1 MNCRISQKIIWSLG
15 ILFAVTMTTK
25 AEFDSNGNVSV
36 RLGNDTFL
44 TQDYV
49 TLQEKNTKQPI
60 DRIDWRTR
68 GAVSPL
74 DGTVSRKGVESLL
87 NVKTLVEKIQD
98 GAKITWT
105 CSMPEVKSQE
115 KMIELTAP
123 IPAEALSFIPPGK
136 PCSVAEFGATQK
148 GTIEG
153 DRYFYHFDVSE
164 SDVKF
169 KQAGVEDFRSADWL
183 KKFRFTIR
191 TDYFS
196 QPSVKIVLKITRT
209 VNDKFFQQGENSP
222 FLPLPVA
229 QNGNR
234 SLVDQVEN
242 DGKGGW
248 TDQGTNDMSA
258 LKPGTIIAQGIPFEI
273 GDKAIILKG
282 KFRQSFPEKSPV
294 IPVGRKVER
303 VAFCHTAAWNA
314 TGKPDFIYQVTYED
328 GTTADIPVI
337 GGLDVAD
344 WAGLLPVTARVKT
357 AWQSSNNDHAIHL
370 AHMQW
375 KNPKPEVAVRSIQVL
390 SANSEPVGIVVAI
403 TAVKQ
408 EKATSALTRF
418 LNTEY
423 AALDKVR
430 ELPETKIDWYESTIP
445 VNRKIKPAS
454 ALDASFINHAP
465 AGKYGFVKKV
475 GNHFEFEQR
484 PGVRAVFWGTCLGDI
499 PEKEHA
505 TEIAE
510 ALARAG
516 INIVR
521 IHLWMNNFVHPQYPK
536 EVARSFILPGEKLN
550 PLALDDFH
558 FLVAE
563 LSKRGIYIY
572 MDNLGPGR
580 WMEKPGSYILQKEKT
595 DQCKEFVKE
604 VFLSV
609 NPYTGKKLVDDPA
622 FALTEIVNENSLTY
636 GGDIKNHYPE
646 AQKILSERWE
656 KWQQDKGI
664 TSPKPLTGTPMEGN
678 GEEGRRFFA
687 AQQRAFLEEYYKFLR
702 EIGVKVPICG
712 TNLELTAG
720 DLWAS
725 QNMDFMNDH
734 TYFGSSSCGGGFW
747 QPNDVSCVKQPLT
760 GVSLFGEIIHS
771 RLADKPIVCT
781 EWSFV
786 YPNIYR
792 AEGYPF
798 TAAFTAYQAIDAM
811 FSFDWS
817 GAYLPNLQLVADDP
831 RIVCLSQMADPST
844 WGLSQAAAIAV
855 LRGDIKPAQKEVV
868 LKYSEDDIWSNRRQ
882 LALSVSFLYQMA
894 MVSIELPK
902 PGAKNEW
909 PLETGKD
916 AKTLYQQAIQKLGL
930 ESGPDYIVSDTKE
943 LIRFAEPSLMLVDTP
958 KSQFAT
964 GALSSMGSA
973 PRRNL
978 SAFKVTSSM
987 PFATLTFSS
996 LDNLPLAQSKRILC
1010 CAVGNSANAKA
1021 VIDQNGYKEPQKG
1034 PVLSEP
1040 FYAIISAKQ
1049 VPGCS
1054 LKVYTLSP
1062 DTGDRTGEL
1071 KTTAA
1076 NGTESF
1082 TIDKDTKTMYL
1093 ELVRQ

>member
-1 MNCRISQKIIWSLG
+1 MNCWISKNFFLSLG
-15 ILFAVTMTTK
+15 ILFAIILMAR
-25 AEFDSNGNVSV
+25 AEFDCNGNVSIK
-36 RLGNDTFL
+36 LGDDMFL

-49 TLQEKNTKQPI
+49 NLLGKNTKQPI

-74 DGTVSRKGVESLL
+74 DGTVSRKGVEGLL
-87 NVKTLVEKIQD
+87 QVKTLVEKVQD
-98 GAKITWT
+98 GARITWT

-115 KMIELTAP
+115 KMIELLVP
-123 IPAEALSFIPPGK
+123 IPAEALSFIPQEK
-136 PCSVAEFGATQK
+136 PRSITEFGAAKK
-148 GTIEG
+148 GIIEG
-153 DRYFYHFDVSE
+153 DRYFYHFDISE
-164 SDVKF
+164 SNVEF
-169 KQAGVEDFRSADWL
+169 RQAGVEDFRSADWL
-183 KKFRFTIR
+183 KKFRLTVR
-191 TDYFS
+191 TNYFS
-196 QPSVKIVLKITRT
+196 QPSIIIVLKVTRT
-209 VNDKFFQQGENSP
+209 VNEKVFQKSENSP
-222 FLPLPVA
+222 FVSLPVA
-229 QNGNR
+229 QNSNR

-248 TDQGTNDMSA
+248 TDQGTNDMSP
-258 LKPGTIIAQGIPFEI
+258 LKPGTIVAQGIPFEI
-273 GDKAIILKG
+273 SDKAIILKG
-282 KFRQSFPEKSPV
+282 KFRQSFPEKSQV
-294 IPVGRKVER
+294 MPVGKKVER
-303 VAFCHTAAWNA
+303 FAFCHTAAWNA
-314 TGKPDFIYQVTYED
+314 MGRTGFIYQVVYED
-328 GTTADIPVI
+328 GTIMDIPVI

-357 AWQSSNNDHAIHL
+357 AWQGNNNDHAVHL

-375 KNPKPEVAVRSIQVL
+375 KNPRPDVAIRSIQVL
-390 SANSEPVGIVVAI
+390 SANAEPVGIVLAI

-408 EKATSALTRF
+408 EKATPSLIQF

-423 AALDKVR
+423 AALNKVR
-430 ELPETKIDWYESTIP
+430 VLPEIKKDWYESTLP
-445 VNRKIKPAS
+445 VARKITPDS

-475 GNHFEFEQR
+475 GSHFEFEKR
-484 PGVRAVFWGTCLGDI
+484 PGERAVFWGTCLGHL

-505 TEIAE
+505 NKIAE

-536 EVARSFILPGEKLN
+536 DIARSFILPGEKLN
-550 PLALDDFH
+550 PQTLDDFH
-558 FLVAE
+558 FFVAE

-572 MDNLGPGR
+572 MDNMGPLR
-580 WMEKPGSYILQKEKT
+580 WMEKPGNYMLQKEKT

-604 VFLSV
+604 VFLAV

-622 FALTEIVNENSLTY
+622 FAMTEVVNEHSLTY
-636 GGDIKNHYPE
+636 AGDFKNHFPE

-664 TSPKPLTGTPMEGN
+664 TPEKPLTGPPMEGN
-678 GEEGRRFFA
+678 GAEGRRFFA
-687 AQQRAFLEEYYKFLR
+687 AQQKKILEEYYKFLR

-734 TYFGSSSCGGGFW
+734 TYFGSSPRGGGFW
-747 QPNDVSCVKQPLT
+747 QPNDTSCVKQPLT
-760 GVSLFGEIIHS
+760 GVALFGEIIHS
-771 RLADKPIVCT
+771 RLTDKPIVCT

-792 AEGYPF
+792 CEGYPF
-798 TAAFTAYQAIDAM
+798 TAAFTAYQGIDAM

-817 GAYLPNLQLVADDP
+817 GAYLPNLQHVADDH

-882 LALSVSFLYQMA
+882 LALTVSFLYQMA
-894 MVSIELPK
+894 KVSIELPK

-909 PLETGKD
+909 PLGTGKD
-916 AKTLYQQAIQKLGL
+916 TKTLYQEAIRKLGL

-943 LIRFAEPSLMLVDTP
+943 LIRFAEPSLMLIDTP
-958 KSQFAT
+958 KSQFAA
-964 GALSSMGSA
+964 GALSSMGTA

-996 LDNLPLAQSKRILC
+996 LDNLPLTESKRILC

-1021 VIDQNGYKEPQKG
+1021 VIDQNGYKEPSKG

-1049 VPGCS
+1049 VPGS
-1054 LKVYTLSP
+1054 ALKVYKLSP
-1062 DTGDRTGEL
+1062 DTGERSGEL
-1071 KTTAA
+1071 KTAVA
-1076 NGTESF
+1076 DGTESF
-1082 TIDKDTKTMYL
+1082 EIDKDTKTMYF
-1093 ELVRQ
+1093 ELVR